1 MSRRTLTLAILAA
14 LLAGGIFFAIKSR
27 SRQGEAAEQFQPVS
41 ADMRPGWQL
50 YSAKDRKP
58 VGLVKEIAPNHVF
71 EDGTTQEG
79 VLILFVDA
87 TENWVPH
94 KKVRELYVTRP

>member
-14 LLAGGIFFAIKSR
+14 FLAGGIFLVIKSR
-27 SRQGEAAEQFQPVS
+27 SRQGGAVEQFLPIS
-41 ADMRPGWQL
+41 ADLKPGWQL

-58 VGLVKEIAPNHVF
+58 AGLVKEIASNHAF
-71 EDGTTQEG
+71 QDGTTQQA

-87 TENWVPH
+87 TENWLPH
-94 KKVRELYVTRP
+94 KKVTELYVTKP